1 MDTYYI
7 ALGMLTVFAP
17 VAVIVA
23 IAYTLIGESRADRR
37 DAAALARKSGQ

>member
-7 ALGMLTVFAP
+7 ALGMFTVFAP

-23 IAYTLIGESRADRR
+23 IAYTLISEARARTALRR
-37 DAAALARKSGQ
+37 PRARESGQ